1 MDVMRLAT
9 VTVQSVVAAP
19 DMVAAVQALHE
30 RSADYVLRIAGEP
43 PDAGA
48 GRQFFEMLP
57 PGKTL
62 ADKHTL
68 GIFDGQALIGCIDL
82 VRGWPDPSTAVIG
95 LLLLEPAARGRGIG
109 RLAFDA
115 IEARA
120 RAWHEVQQLRAVVV
134 ETNARVRPFW
144 EHMGFRANG
153 QTRPHQAG
161 TVTSTAVVFLKP
173 LQR

>member
-1 MDVMRLAT
+1 MSKI
-9 VTVQSVVAAP
+9 TVQPLVADANS
-19 DMVAAVQALHE
+19 VAAVQALHE

-43 PDAGA
+43 PEPGA

-134 ETNARVRPFW
+134 ETNALVRPFW

-153 QTRPHQAG
+153 QTRPHRAG
-161 TVTSTAVVFLKP
+161 TVTSTAIVFMKP